1 MKNKPLLWNLNSNP
15 LKSTVSTALLSTTHF
30 SSGLLFLY
38 PLFSLLHSLFY
49 SFYPMA
55 SAAIDQFKL
64 LLTGSAGDLWLHL
77 SRTRNP
83 LPSGLAH
90 FILSP
95 LPGLSGLP
103 SSLRPVSSPLR
114 KHLSLACLFV
124 YVDIFMRLI
133 VSSNPFFF

>member
-1 MKNKPLLWNLNSNP
+1 MVVLLPVFLSQLNISMR
-15 LKSTVSTALLSTTHF
+15 KTSSFCVSTALLSTTHF
-30 SSGLLFLY
+30 SPGLLFLS

-49 SFYPMA
+49 SFYPVA

-90 FILSP
+90 FILFP

-103 SSLRPVSSPLR
+103 PSVLSRLHLGSIFPSSV
-114 KHLSLACLFV
+114 CLC
-124 YVDIFMRLI
+124 M
-133 VSSNPFFF
+133 